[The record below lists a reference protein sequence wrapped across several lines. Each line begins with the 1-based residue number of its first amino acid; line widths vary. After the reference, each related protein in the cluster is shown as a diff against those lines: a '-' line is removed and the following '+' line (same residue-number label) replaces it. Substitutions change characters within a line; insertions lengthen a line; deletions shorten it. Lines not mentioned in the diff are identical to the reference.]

1 MRSVEGLAECVPY
14 NAPPPRCDYRI
25 YNASLLRAL
34 GLRLDTIPAPIP
46 YLHADPARVA
56 HWRERLRPTQ
66 RRRIGICWGGLGGS
80 ALQRARRLDR
90 ATLERLLG
98 ADADFV
104 SLQFKAEDEA
114 PLLAAHNVQNFG
126 GDTRD
131 FAELAALIE
140 TVDLVISIDTNVAH
154 IAGALGKPLWILLP
168 FTPDWRWLNDR
179 PDTPW
184 YPQARLFR
192 QQSWGDW
199 RSVADDVLAALQ

>member
-1 MRSVEGLAECVPY
+1 
-14 NAPPPRCDYRI
+14 
-25 YNASLLRAL
+25 
-34 GLRLDTIPAPIP
+34 
-46 YLHADPARVA
+46 
-56 HWRERLRPTQ
+56 
-66 RRRIGICWGGLGGS
+66 
-80 ALQRARRLDR
+80 LQRARRLDR

-114 PLLAAHNVQNFG
+114 PLLAAHNVQHFG